1 MKPTFIPIAF
11 LIIAV
16 VAWLLTTIN
25 QYDTVT
31 EDQIDT
37 SPMSK
42 AKVTANSDAQT
53 AHQGD
58 IDASL
63 AKGIATERSNA
74 LMVVQRIGWRLGSP
88 LSEHIEALKERFASG
103 NAEAGYLLGANLRYC
118 LWAPADENALN
129 AKLKEMGIFSDADES
144 IERENKRY
152 EYCDGI
158 QVEQRKQY
166 FAYLYDSALAGYVQ
180 SQEFIGGITAEQ
192 YMQTQATNKLSR
204 DEFVAMRDEF
214 NQHKLAFLEA
224 AAKKGSIHALT
235 RLSDLFNSQNYGEKG
250 KEKAFALNQIILELT
265 DSNDIYNRYTFF
277 QERLQAQ
284 LNSEE
289 IEYAYAMSQ
298 QWLEQIQTN
307 GTLYPLDN

>member
-1 MKPTFIPIAF
+1 MKLTFVSIVF
-11 LIIAV
+11 FIIAV
-16 VAWLLTTIN
+16 VAWVLTSIN
-25 QYDTVT
+25 RYDTVA
-31 EDQIDT
+31 EDQTDT
-37 SPMSK
+37 TSMPK
-42 AKVTANSDAQT
+42 AKVTANSDAHT

-63 AKGIATERSNA
+63 AKGIATDRGNA
-74 LMVVQRIGWRLGSP
+74 LMVVKRLNWRLGSP
-88 LSEHIEALKERFASG
+88 LSEHIDALQERFANG
-103 NAEAGYLLGANLRYC
+103 NTEAGYLLGANLRYC

-129 AKLKEMGIFSDADES
+129 AKLKEMGEFSDADES

-152 EYCDGI
+152 EYCDGV
-158 QVEQRKQY
+158 QLELRKQY

-192 YMQTQATNKLSR
+192 YMKTQTTNKLSR

-224 AAKKGSIHALT
+224 AAKKGSVHALT

-298 QWLEQIQTN
+298 QWLEQIQAN
-307 GTLYPLDN
+307 GTLYPLQN

>member
-1 MKPTFIPIAF
+1 MKLTFVSIAF
-11 LIIAV
+11 FIIAV
-16 VAWLLTTIN
+16 VAWLLTSIN

-31 EDQIDT
+31 QDQTDT
-37 SPMSK
+37 SPIPK

-53 AHQGD
+53 AHQSD

-63 AKGIATERSNA
+63 AKNVAIDRGNA
-74 LMVVQRIGWRLGSP
+74 LIVVKRRGWRLGSP
-88 LSEHIEALKERFASG
+88 LSEHIDALKERFASG

-118 LWAPADENALN
+118 LWAPVDDNALN
-129 AKLKEMGIFSDADES
+129 AKLKEMSEFSDADES

-152 EYCDGI
+152 DYCEGI
-158 QVEQRKQY
+158 ETPERAQY
-166 FAYLYDSALAGYVQ
+166 FAYLFDSALAGYVQ

-192 YMQTQATNKLSR
+192 YMKIQSTNELSR
-204 DEFVAMRDEF
+204 DELVAMRNEF

-224 AAKKGSIHALT
+224 AAKQGSVHALT

-265 DSNDIYNRYTFF
+265 DNNDIYNRYTFF
-277 QERLQAQ
+277 QERLRAQ
-284 LNSEE
+284 LNDEE
-289 IEYAYAMSQ
+289 LDYAYTMSQ
-298 QWLEQIQTN
+298 QWLNRIQAN